1 MKRRHRRVLFNAF
14 AFSLL
19 GASIYLNMFCMGDQ
33 SLLSIKTPAKRKAD
47 TEQVKTDKLSKIIPA
62 RSSLSAK
69 PS

>member
-19 GASIYLNMFCMGDQ
+19 CASVYLNMFCMDDQ
-33 SLLSIKTPAKRKAD
+33 SLLSIKTPVKRKAD
-47 TEQVKTDKLSKIIPA
+47 TEQVKMDKLSKIIPA
-62 RSSLSAK
+62 KSSLSVK